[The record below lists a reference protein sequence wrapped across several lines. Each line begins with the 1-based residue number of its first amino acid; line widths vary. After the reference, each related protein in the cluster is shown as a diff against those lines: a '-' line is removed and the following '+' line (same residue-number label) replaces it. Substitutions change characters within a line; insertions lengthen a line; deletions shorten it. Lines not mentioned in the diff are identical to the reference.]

1 VETGSNY
8 NGMRTFDPSTGRYL
22 QPDPSGFKGGIGL
35 YVYGFNSPLMY
46 VDPTGLSPPGVP
58 PPMGPFLPPP
68 WAELELPRTVGGYPD
83 PLTPAA
89 RKAAYDREMD
99 ANTDNGMDMVN
110 ECNSDIP
117 NPDDPNG
124 PVMCRVN
131 VGTMWW
137 ASDYN
142 ARRHLNQCVASC
154 Q

>member
-1 VETGSNY
+1 
-8 NGMRTFDPSTGRYL
+8 
-22 QPDPSGFKGGIGL
+22 
-35 YVYGFNSPLMY
+35 
-46 VDPTGLSPPGVP
+46 
-58 PPMGPFLPPP
+58 
-68 WAELELPRTVGGYPD
+68 
-83 PLTPAA
+83 
-89 RKAAYDREMD
+89 
-99 ANTDNGMDMVN
+99 MDMVN